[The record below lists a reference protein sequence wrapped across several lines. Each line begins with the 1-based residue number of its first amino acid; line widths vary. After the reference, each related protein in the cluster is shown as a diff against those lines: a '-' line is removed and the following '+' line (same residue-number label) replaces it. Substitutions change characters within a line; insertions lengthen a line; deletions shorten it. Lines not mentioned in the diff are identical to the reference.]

1 MSKVKKAM
9 ATIICAIAIM
19 CCTTQATTV
28 SAATVAKPP
37 YGYSWNDDSN
47 GNKHFQFYEF
57 DKNLNSYRITRRVI
71 MKNKNL
77 YSNSGALLYTSVKE
91 AGYSSAGDLYVIL
104 NNGNIEEMTYA
115 GKKVSYKINAVKL
128 NFDTEDLV
136 VTILVTGKGNVKL
149 SDLANI
155 VSPTPTPS
163 PTPSPSPSPAP
174 VSPTPTPTNP
184 SPSPT
189 PIPAKAKNRVERTDA
204 NGSQKVIA
212 YQNNKKK
219 MQLLIS
225 GSKVLNETASVR
237 LSDTVKG
244 AKFLGI
250 DTSYSV
256 YLYETN
262 GTLYRFKFGSWYSA
276 ETMKLNGTF
285 KSSKNDSNG
294 FLESVT
300 TNKGTYKVSSLNKPS
315 VWKAKK
321 TYAVNKATY
330 VTLYTKG
337 TTTSKTLSIKNGT
350 LYLNGKKVTTK
361 VTKFGFVN
369 AKKFVLVKSGKV
381 FTANIT
387 TPTKLK
393 AVDTKKKGTIKPGKL
408 GLITTATIGGKTVKL
423 S

>member
-28 SAATVAKPP
+28 SAATANMP
-37 YGYSWNDDSN
+37 YSYNWVDDSN
-47 GNKHFQFYEF
+47 GNKHIQFYEF
-57 DKNLNSYRITRRVI
+57 DKNLNSYRITRRVM
-71 MKNKNL
+71 MKNKNV
-77 YSNSGALLYTSVKE
+77 YSNSGALLYSNVKE
-91 AGYSSAGDLYVIL
+91 AGYSVAGDLYVIL
-104 NNGNIEEMTYA
+104 STGNVEKLTYA

-163 PTPSPSPSPAP
+163 P
-174 VSPTPTPTNP
+174 

-189 PIPAKAKNRVERTDA
+189 PSPANPTPTPSPITPTPTPAKAKNRVERTDA

-225 GSKVLNETASVR
+225 GSKVLNETVSVR
-237 LSDTVKG
+237 LSDTTKG

-250 DTSYSV
+250 DAQYSV
-256 YLYETN
+256 YLSETD
-262 GTLYRFKFGSWYSA
+262 GTLYRFKFGNWYSA
-276 ETMKLNGTF
+276 ESMTINGEVVSVT
-285 KSSKNDSNG
+285 NDNNG
-294 FLESVT
+294 FIVSIKT
-300 TNKGTYKVSSLNKPS
+300 TKGTTYKVSNLNKPS

-321 TYAVNKATY
+321 TYSVNKGTY
-330 VTLYTKG
+330 ATLYTKG
-337 TTTSKTLSIKNGT
+337 TSSSKTLKLSKDT
-350 LYLNGKKVTTK
+350 LYLNGKKVTNK
-361 VTKFGFVN
+361 VTKFGFIN
-369 AKKFVLVKSGKV
+369 AKKFVLLKSGKV
-381 FTANIT
+381 YTASISSPSKIKVVNS
-387 TPTKLK
+387 
-393 AVDTKKKGTIKPGKL
+393 KKKGNFKPGKL
-408 GLITTATIGGKTVKL
+408 GLITTATIGGKSVKL